1 MAKILKENK
10 IIYYLSSYLRTVLP
24 SKNFKVKISALE
36 KKLSEDQLK
45 IAKGRV
51 DYYCKLNNASSK
63 LSGKTFVKDL
73 QTPKNPK
80 TYYFDAYKYARY
92 FDENLKIDFLFGD
105 VVHVPETPSLVKSR
119 PINGNNENSVLLK
132 LNYARHFRWIK
143 NDKPFSEKKNIL
155 IGRAAVYQQNRVL
168 FFEKYFNHPLCD
180 LGQVNKVGGNPEKWL
195 KPKISIEK
203 QLENKFILSLEGN
216 DVATNLK
223 WIMSSNSIAVMP
235 KPKFETWFMEGKLEG
250 GKHYIEIADDFSDLE
265 EQLNLYIQNPQKA
278 EEIVKNANHWC
289 SQFMNQNLE
298 DYCNLKV
305 LEKLLFE

>member
-1 MAKILKENK
+1 M
-10 IIYYLSSYLRTVLP
+10 
-24 SKNFKVKISALE
+24 
-36 KKLSEDQLK
+36 
-45 IAKGRV
+45 
-51 DYYCKLNNASSK
+51 
-63 LSGKTFVKDL
+63 
-73 QTPKNPK
+73 
-80 TYYFDAYKYARY
+80 
-92 FDENLKIDFLFGD
+92 
-105 VVHVPETPSLVKSR
+105 KSR
-119 PINGNNENSVLLK
+119 PINENNENSVLLK
-132 LNYARHFRWIK
+132 LNYTRHFRWIK
-143 NDKPFSEKKNIL
+143 NDKSFSEKKNLL
-155 IGRAAVYQQNRVL
+155 IGIAAVYQQNRVL